1 MAAIEKPLNDH
12 AIIPVIPFHNNE
24 IIVVIIV
31 EKIMKI
37 FYILK
42 KNLIEVW
49 SVYLVVVFHLLA
61 SISLLVEMKVYRYLI
76 ELEVIAGL

>member
-1 MAAIEKPLNDH
+1 MAAIQKPLNDH
-12 AIIPVIPFHNNE
+12 AITPVILFHNNE

-42 KNLIEVW
+42 ENLAEVC
-49 SVYLVVVFHLLA
+49 SVCLVVVFHLLA
-61 SISLLVEMKVYRYLI
+61 SISLLVEMQVYRYLFDP
-76 ELEVIAGL
+76 